1 MGQTV
6 HIGGWQW
13 DAHEVTIGQVKAYAQ
28 ATGFVSQA
36 ERAGGGSVYESG
48 WTAKPGWTW
57 RTPFGVPAR
66 DDEPAVHLD
75 FDEAQ
80 AICKHFGKRLPTD
93 AQWTAAAY
101 REQRTTPPTGWA
113 ICDGGNYSGRQTPD
127 LRGRF
132 VVGAG
137 QGPGLSNRTLGIG
150 GGSETVTLA
159 VGQLPA
165 HNHVVKGET
174 SESGDHTHTLPRVAY
189 DDGNGCCMGDGAQ
202 GLWGDSGTRTW
213 NALNASAGA
222 GNHRHSFTTTSDSTG
237 SGSPVDNMP
246 PFYALAFIMRVQ

>member
-101 REQRTTPPTGWA
+101 REQRATPPTGWVRGQTYPYPMGA
-113 ICDGGNYSGRQTPD
+113 SARQSHCLGECAGLKGSAPAGSLSRGVGHVPVMTTPPGVNGLYDMGGNVWEWVDGGSGDERIT
-127 LRGRF
+127 R
-132 VVGAG
+132 
-137 QGPGLSNRTLGIG
+137 
-150 GGSETVTLA
+150 GGSWWYGPERQMAADVATKPLNTR
-159 VGQLPA
+159 
-165 HNHVVKGET
+165 VVYIGFRCVK
-174 SESGDHTHTLPRVAY
+174 PVA
-189 DDGNGCCMGDGAQ
+189 
-202 GLWGDSGTRTW
+202 
-213 NALNASAGA
+213 
-222 GNHRHSFTTTSDSTG
+222 
-237 SGSPVDNMP
+237 P
-246 PFYALAFIMRVQ
+246 